1 MVNKPIKGM
10 ALKRPCKDC
19 PWRTDVPRYLSP
31 ERYKEIAEH
40 LLDRGENFVCH
51 KTVDYSAA
59 DEENGDFAHSL
70 TGSRTCAGAMIWM
83 QHQGKPNQMMQVM
96 ERLGAFDSNR
106 LDMAAPVWRTRK
118 GFEEGVE

>member
-1 MVNKPIKGM
+1 MVSKPIKGM

-19 PWRTDVPRYLSP
+19 PWRTDVPRYLDP
-31 ERYKEIAEH
+31 KRYKEISEH

-51 KTVDYSAA
+51 KTVDYSDDSDTPCL
-59 DEENGDFAHSL
+59 DE
-70 TGSRTCAGAMIWM
+70 TRTCAGAMIWM

-96 ERLGAFDSNR
+96 ERLGAFDPSR
-106 LDMAAPVWRTRK
+106 LDMEAPVWRTRQ